1 MLSRTIMP
9 PKTMACFSCILVM
22 QRRRQVSILE
32 ESRMFCLLKKLHTF
46 CYCCCCY
53 CLPRAFHNNHWLRS
67 FLVYQSPFFIQ
78 CLNCI
83 IWKIYKQ
90 NTCKQYI
97 GNRQNYNIAL
107 SYLRLKNTAK
117 FANCSVSSL
126 THLCTLYN
134 SYILD
139 KSRNMGYKE
148 ENFTVVWR
156 IQIYAQEY
164 CKT

>member
-97 GNRQNYNIAL
+97 DNRQNYSIVVPEAEEHREVCKLLSLLSHTPMYIVQFIYIRQVKKYGLQGEKFHGGLTNSNICA
-107 SYLRLKNTAK
+107 R
-117 FANCSVSSL
+117 
-126 THLCTLYN
+126 
-134 SYILD
+134 IL
-139 KSRNMGYKE
+139 
-148 ENFTVVWR
+148 
-156 IQIYAQEY
+156 
-164 CKT
+164 